1 MSFEQSVF
9 INCPF
14 DKEYEPILQAMLFCV
29 VYLGLEPRFSGERED
44 SSENRLDKI
53 VELIKSSKYS
63 VHDLSR
69 SQAKTK
75 GELARHN
82 MPFELGVDYGCKK
95 FFTRCRSKKILILD
109 EKKYRYQAA
118 LSDIAGC
125 DIKYHGSNFRR
136 AVSTLRSWLF
146 SEADVKNAG
155 PTHILRKWIDF
166 QGWYFAQQLAAG
178 ASEKDIK
185 EYPTSEMLTF
195 MKRWIAEGEPL

>member
-1 MSFEQSVF
+1 VSFEKSVF

-69 SQAKTK
+69 SEAKTK

-95 FFTRCRSKKILILD
+95 FFTRCKSKKILILD

-125 DIKYHGSNFRR
+125 DIKYHGSNYRK
-136 AVSTLRSWLF
+136 AVRNLRSWLV
-146 SEADVKNAG
+146 SEAEARNVG
-155 PTHILRKWIDF
+155 PEKILRKWVDF
-166 QGWYFAQQLAAG
+166 QEWYYELQLAAG
-178 ASEKDIK
+178 ASDEDIQ
-185 EYPTSEMLTF
+185 EYPTGEMLIQ
-195 MKRWIAEGEPL
+195 MKKWVEEVEFK